1 MAWRRHYNGK
11 LENPVKKF
19 YNSPKGVIDAPY
31 PLPPPI
37 ESPDFPIQSLPV
49 MPRTELYADPNN
61 VFVHDAVLA
70 SCRRHPE
77 KTALVDT
84 SCGRRLTYAEYGETV
99 EVLARGLVAAGLMP
113 GEVAAIFL
121 ANSWEFCAAYHA
133 ITLAGGIPTLLNP
146 TYREREVRH
155 QLGNSGAVLLIT
167 DGTNI
172 DGIILAGLPN
182 LRRIFCMRE
191 QGSGSE
197 PFSNLLKPVTAF
209 VTLPRPDQSS
219 VQTLAAL
226 PYSSGT
232 TGLPKGVMLSHRN
245 LVANVYQ
252 FLGPGASPL
261 HSNDNI
267 LCFLPLYHIYGLN
280 VMLNPAL
287 VLGATLVLMPRF
299 NVRQLTSLLTQE
311 SITMMP
317 LVPPAMNALC
327 QAVEAGEFPKN
338 HQVRWA
344 KSGAAPLAPELARRF
359 TALTGI
365 LVCQGYG
372 MTEASPVTHV
382 GYLEPELYHPES
394 IGHPLAQTEC
404 RVIGAENLFDSAESA
419 AHVPT
424 GEPGELVMRGPQFM
438 LGYWK
443 EPDATAAVLRDGWYW
458 SGDIVTRDAE
468 GFYRVVDR
476 RKEMIKYKGF
486 PVAPA
491 EVEAVLLEHPA
502 VRECGVVGRSD
513 AEAGEIPVAFIALR
527 EGFVTSKKME
537 DELCG
542 FVADRL
548 TSYKQPREVHF
559 VEVVPKTASGKILRR
574 ELRKLIQ

>member
-1 MAWRRHYNGK
+1 MLRA
-11 LENPVKKF
+11 
-19 YNSPKGVIDAPY
+19 
-31 PLPPPI
+31 
-37 ESPDFPIQSLPV
+37 Q
-49 MPRTELYADPNN
+49 LYADPNN

-84 SCGRRLTYAEYGETV
+84 SCGRRLTYAQYGETV
-99 EVLARGLVAAGLMP
+99 EALARGLVAAGLKP
-113 GEVAAIFL
+113 GEVIAIFL

-133 ITLAGGIPTLLNP
+133 ATLAGGIPTLLNP

-167 DGTNI
+167 DGTNV
-172 DGIILAGLPN
+172 DGMNLAGLPN
-182 LRRIFCMRE
+182 LRRVFCARQ

-197 PFSNLLKPVTAF
+197 PFSSLLKPMSA
-209 VTLPRPDQSS
+209 TLPLPDQESEK
-219 VQTLAAL
+219 TLAAL

-232 TGLPKGVMLSHRN
+232 TGLPKGVMLSHHN
-245 LVANVYQ
+245 LIANVYQ
-252 FLGPGASPL
+252 FLGPRATPL
-261 HSNDNI
+261 NANDNI

-287 VLGATLVLMPRF
+287 ILGATLVLMPRF
-299 NVRQLTSLLTQE
+299 GVPQLTRLLTDE
-311 SITMMP
+311 AITMMP

-327 QAVEAGEFPKN
+327 LAAEGGQFPKD
-338 HQVRWA
+338 HRVHWV
-344 KSGAAPLAPELARRF
+344 KSGAAPLAPDLPRRF

-382 GYLEPELYHPES
+382 GYLEPELYRPDS

-404 RVIGAENLFDSAESA
+404 RVIGQADPETSAGSA
-419 AHVPT
+419 IEVLA

-438 LGYWK
+438 RGYWK

-458 SGDIVTRDAE
+458 SGDIVTRDGE

-502 VRECGVVGRSD
+502 VRECGVVGRPD
-513 AEAGEIPVAFIALR
+513 AAAGEIPVAFIALR
-527 EGFVTSKKME
+527 EGFSNCKKME
-537 DELCG
+537 EELCG

-548 TSYKQPREVHF
+548 TRYKQPRELHF

-574 ELRKLIQ
+574 ELRKLIR